1 MDKAFGLLF
10 ASKFVAA
17 QKVEFVGGCILSHGK
32 VKVKIGGGFEMAL
45 RIFLNIVG
53 IENTALV
60 KIIQIFN
67 DVWEASYAIPL
78 IIHANIA
85 VFSDGGDDF
94 FGVNIGADAERII
107 GFFAV

>member
-1 MDKAFGLLF
+1 
-10 ASKFVAA
+10 
-17 QKVEFVGGCILSHGK
+17 
-32 VKVKIGGGFEMAL
+32 MAL
-45 RIFLNIVG
+45 WIFLNIVG
-53 IENTALV
+53 VENPALV

-67 DVWEASYAIPL
+67 DIWEAAYAIPL

-85 VFSDGGDDF
+85 VFADGGDDF